1 MPSTDIILRERNK
14 KAISLLEE
22 WFSTSDDLGSA
33 LWEKF
38 DKAIKAN
45 KVTL

>member
-1 MPSTDIILRERNK
+1 MPSTDIIIREINQ
-14 KAISLLEE
+14 KAIALLEE

-38 DKAIKAN
+38 DKELDAN
-45 KVTL
+45 KVAL